1 MFYAKVC
8 GGHGLLYACTAN
20 INISTG
26 RLSSS
31 FRSDMTKLNV
41 KKRAFE
47 APLKFAKV
55 LKHPKVKKLPLQ
67 PHKKHSH
74 FLCYVFFGPLRNGK
88 SQPLGL
94 PGQAIVSVQE
104 AAGAQEVHGG
114 RVTAHLWKGKMKFS
128 LLGWSE
134 GVGSLLANSTNCH
147 IIILW
152 LCCLKLYICLP
163 HKSGCRRRQHW
174 IKNSHDASFGFK
186 WIWKIT
192 INSKFHSLLCCFQE

>member
-1 MFYAKVC
+1 MLPLGGFFLWGIRSKPKKSVGYSHWTSLNLQNHPMFYAKVC

-74 FLCYVFFGPLRNGK
+74 FLCYVFFGAICVTANR
-88 SQPLGL
+88 QPLGL

-114 RVTAHLWKGKMKFS
+114 RVTAHLD
-128 LLGWSE
+128 E
-134 GVGSLLANSTNCH
+134 G
-147 IIILW
+147 
-152 LCCLKLYICLP
+152 
-163 HKSGCRRRQHW
+163 
-174 IKNSHDASFGFK
+174 
-186 WIWKIT
+186 
-192 INSKFHSLLCCFQE
+192 